1 MTNRCSPPGTSGRH
15 VDEPD
20 LWTIDSP
27 FFVAGQEKVP
37 PRTAPAVG
45 ANSEEVLRA
54 AGYDE
59 SEIQALR
66 AAGVIG

>member
-1 MTNRCSPPGTSGRH
+1 MAIGDAGIIFGVVGR
-15 VDEPD
+15 VDDIRPD
-20 LWTIDSP
+20 EQVLA
-27 FFVAGQEKVP
+27 AGQEKVP
-37 PRTAPAVG
+37 PCTAPAVG
-45 ANSEEVLRA
+45 ENSAEVLRA

>member
-1 MTNRCSPPGTSGRH
+1 
-15 VDEPD
+15 
-20 LWTIDSP
+20 L
-27 FFVAGQEKVP
+27 VATGSFEKVP

-45 ANSEEVLRA
+45 ENSEEVLRA